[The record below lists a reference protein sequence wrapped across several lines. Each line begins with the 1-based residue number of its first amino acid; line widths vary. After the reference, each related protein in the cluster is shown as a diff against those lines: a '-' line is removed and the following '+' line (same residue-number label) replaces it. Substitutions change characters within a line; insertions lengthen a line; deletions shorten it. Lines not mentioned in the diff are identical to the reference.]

1 MRPCV
6 GTLQVHARTILVG
19 VRLLLILGVFGGL
32 PGLYSEKETFS
43 SHSSQSTIT
52 KALSAT
58 PAQANEDAVSGD
70 TASRLNEWPDLF
82 GQSSKTPSILPVKK
96 TQSSSPLKT
105 GLESTLPPIS
115 KKKIS
120 PPQDDGFPT
129 LHSVLKLEE
138 NPVPWAS
145 VQTGVESNLEQPQ
158 VKAASLESPIQE
170 VKVPNEKTPDPK
182 TDSPPAVNASL
193 SKPVSDLPLAD
204 SKPSIASAKSSEKKK
219 TSSSKK
225 GFVIKVEGEGK
236 ELVVYDA
243 EGNEVLRKS
252 RKKENEGTT
261 ISGSGK
267 TVTNRTETEK
277 TVESKTELVESTDP
291 AVKEVPQGTAKT
303 SQPKLI
309 FDEVKKGENLSLIA
323 SRYPGIDAKDLMKAN
338 QISDPHCIAA
348 GTKIW
353 IPQGDLQGLAHRVE
367 KGETLSSL
375 LKKYEI
381 KDMFQVCELNGLN
394 YYSTNKLD
402 EGQMLIIPEAKTRQ
416 VTEHTARAIR
426 SDLSKLKGNVRWQW
440 PVVEDFKVSS
450 SWGRRIDP
458 FSRSKSKE
466 AAGGPKPRFS
476 MHHGIDLAVPVGTP
490 VQAAREGEVIE
501 VSRSRYGHGNMIKIR
516 HDDGWCTV
524 YSHNSE
530 LLKKEG
536 DQVKQGDLIALSG
549 NSGRSTGP
557 HLHFEIRRPNQ
568 ESVNPKSFLPPS

>member
-1 MRPCV
+1 MASRNYGDVKMPIV
-6 GTLQVHARTILVG
+6 IQRNRASGLNELGQGMTGAVQNFLQGSRELARTQAESD
-19 VRLLLILGVFGGL
+19 RNAMQMAMFGRQMQ
-32 PGLYSEKETFS
+32 KEDRAL
-43 SHSSQSTIT
+43 QQQEAIT

-338 QISDPHCIAA
+338 
-348 GTKIW
+348 
-353 IPQGDLQGLAHRVE
+353 
-367 KGETLSSL
+367 
-375 LKKYEI
+375 
-381 KDMFQVCELNGLN
+381 
-394 YYSTNKLD
+394 
-402 EGQMLIIPEAKTRQ
+402 
-416 VTEHTARAIR
+416 
-426 SDLSKLKGNVRWQW
+426 
-440 PVVEDFKVSS
+440 
-450 SWGRRIDP
+450 
-458 FSRSKSKE
+458 
-466 AAGGPKPRFS
+466 
-476 MHHGIDLAVPVGTP
+476 
-490 VQAAREGEVIE
+490 
-501 VSRSRYGHGNMIKIR
+501 
-516 HDDGWCTV
+516 
-524 YSHNSE
+524 
-530 LLKKEG
+530 
-536 DQVKQGDLIALSG
+536 
-549 NSGRSTGP
+549 
-557 HLHFEIRRPNQ
+557 
-568 ESVNPKSFLPPS
+568 SFLNLLS